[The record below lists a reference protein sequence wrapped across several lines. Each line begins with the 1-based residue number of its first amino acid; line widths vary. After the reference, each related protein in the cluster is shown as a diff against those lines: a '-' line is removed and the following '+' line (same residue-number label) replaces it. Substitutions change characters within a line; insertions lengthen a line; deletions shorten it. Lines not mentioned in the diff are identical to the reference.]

1 MAVIACDACG
11 GKMNDGLAVCP
22 HCGAR
27 RALTERPKLSNE
39 EIRALIVTDPVAR
52 SAEPPRGMIQAL
64 VLPHPATSGAA
75 RIAEIALT
83 VIGLPLV
90 VSGAVV
96 LSRKRRARLTS
107 AAGGELAPALTMTVF
122 GVVGLIGLPPL
133 LVGASVAAVW
143 LRALIRARV
152 VARRVGDLHRV
163 ERAAGAPRPGLPTA
177 RALPAEPRAPAAAAP
192 PVEPGAEPRTPA
204 APAPPVELGAE
215 PRLLR

>member
-22 HCGAR
+22 HCGVR

-52 SAEPPRGMIQAL
+52 SAQPARGMIQAL
-64 VLPHPATSGAA
+64 VLPHPATSGGA
-75 RIAEIALT
+75 RIAEIVLT

-90 VSGAVV
+90 VSGAIAVG
-96 LSRKRRARLTS
+96 LKRRARLTS
-107 AAGGELAPALTMTVF
+107 VASGELAPALTMTVF
-122 GVVGLIGLPPL
+122 GGVGLIGLPPL
-133 LVGASVAAVW
+133 VVGASVAAVW

-152 VARRVGDLHRV
+152 AARGGDLHRIEPPARV
-163 ERAAGAPRPGLPTA
+163 RGPELPPA
-177 RALPAEPRAPAAAAP
+177 RALPAEPRAPAP
-192 PVEPGAEPRTPA
+192 PPPAEPGPEPRAPAVPASPAEP
-204 APAPPVELGAE
+204 GAE